1 MNTPRACRFVVNLWN
16 IFAATV
22 APPLSRELA
31 DPQALIGHRPCR
43 ACDAL
48 LVHGPLIFTHA
59 PYSTDRRTG
68 TLRPVRDLGG
78 TFWFRIAGKRM
89 VQGTWEICCTLLQV
103 PVGYLAAAL
112 RSCCSVL
119 HHQHAEWG

>member
-48 LVHGPLIFTHA
+48 LVHGPLIFIAVLRGSVVLFVHKQPLA
-59 PYSTDRRTG
+59 PSK
-68 TLRPVRDLGG
+68 LGLLG
-78 TFWFRIAGKRM
+78 AMGHERLSS
-89 VQGTWEICCTLLQV
+89 QGTNPTTQF
-103 PVGYLAAAL
+103 A
-112 RSCCSVL
+112 VL
-119 HHQHAEWG
+119 I